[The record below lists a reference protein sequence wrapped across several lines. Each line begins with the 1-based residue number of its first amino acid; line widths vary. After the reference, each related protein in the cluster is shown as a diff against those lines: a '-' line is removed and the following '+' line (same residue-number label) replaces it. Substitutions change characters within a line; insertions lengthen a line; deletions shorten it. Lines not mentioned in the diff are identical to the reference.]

1 MPIYGPSLNS
11 ATVGQIQLP
20 ELIETAI
27 ANGFAALGL
36 WRQVYATLPLEQASR
51 MLGSSGLKVSSICRG
66 GMFTHGTHTEE
77 IEAWDDNRKAVE
89 EAHALNADCLVL
101 VCGGAYDGD
110 FPAAR
115 DQISEGIARLAP
127 FAAEHEVRLAIE
139 PMHPMM
145 AITRSAIT
153 TLAEANN
160 ILNEIQHPNLGI
172 AVDSYHVYWDP
183 QLRSELMRA
192 GESIF
197 ALQLSDWVSPVEHEL
212 RSRGMPCEGS
222 LKLASLVKNAQ
233 EAGYRGYVEVEVLSD
248 RWDSRPVSD
257 SAYSARE
264 GLARLDLM
272 EAIA

>member
-1 MPIYGPSLNS
+1 MPSYGPSLNS

-20 ELIETAI
+20 ELIEIATAH
-27 ANGFAALGL
+27 GFTALGL
-36 WRQVYATLPLEQASR
+36 WRQVYAALPLEQTSR
-51 MLGSSGLKVSSICRG
+51 MLGDFGLSVSSICRA
-66 GMFTHGTHTEE
+66 GMFTHETHAEE
-77 IEAWDDNRKAVE
+77 MEAWDDNRRAVE

-101 VCGGAYDGD
+101 VCGGAYNGD
-110 FPAAR
+110 FPTAR
-115 DQISEGIARLAP
+115 EQICEGIARLAP
-127 FAAEHEVRLAIE
+127 FAADHDVRLAIE

-145 AITRSAIT
+145 AIARSAIT

-160 ILNEIQHPNLGI
+160 ILTEIQHPNLGI

-212 RSRGMPCEGS
+212 RNRGMPGEGS
-222 LKLASLVKNAQ
+222 LNLASLFKNAQ

-248 RWDSRPVSD
+248 RWDSRPASD
-257 SAYSARE
+257 AAFSARE

-272 EAIA
+272 EELP